1 MCAQKPRIWTGLWA
15 VKTLLFMR
23 FQMAMGNVVFKLDER
38 PFILHC
44 GKELACNLPVS
55 SDLV

>member
-1 MCAQKPRIWTGLWA
+1 MDRTVGGEDSSFHE
-15 VKTLLFMR
+15 VSD
-23 FQMAMGNVVFKLDER
+23 GNGKCSFLKLDER

>member
-1 MCAQKPRIWTGLWA
+1 
-15 VKTLLFMR
+15 
-23 FQMAMGNVVFKLDER
+23 MAMGNVVFKLDER